1 MKKKNKK
8 GAPFFRCSFSILLI
22 VALVFSNH
30 VTAQRNWSFEFRP
43 GVNFAT
49 QKLGDADLKTGYGF
63 EGTFAYKL
71 MPHLGAYAGWSWNKF
86 AADNSFMG
94 SNVDFEET
102 GYTVGLQFMHP
113 IAKSKINY
121 LLRGGAIY
129 NHIETENSDGKVI
142 NDTGHGWGWQAGA
155 GVAIPLGKRFMLTP
169 EIRYRSLSRDMKFN
183 EKTIPVDLNYIS
195 GGIGLSF
202 SF

>member
-1 MKKKNKK
+1 MKKQNKK
-8 GAPFFRCSFSILLI
+8 SGLSFSHVFYLLLT
-22 VALVFSNH
+22 VALVFSNN

-49 QKLGDADLKTGYGF
+49 KKLGDASLKTGFGF
-63 EGTFAYKL
+63 EGTFAYKF

-94 SNVDFEET
+94 SNMDFEET
-102 GYTVGLQFMHP
+102 GYTVGLQFIHP
-113 IAKSKINY
+113 IAKSNINY

-129 NHIETENSDGKVI
+129 NHIETENNDGKIV

-169 EIRYRSLSRDMKFN
+169 EVRYRSLSRDMKLS
-183 EKTIPVDLNYIS
+183 EKTTPVDLNYIS